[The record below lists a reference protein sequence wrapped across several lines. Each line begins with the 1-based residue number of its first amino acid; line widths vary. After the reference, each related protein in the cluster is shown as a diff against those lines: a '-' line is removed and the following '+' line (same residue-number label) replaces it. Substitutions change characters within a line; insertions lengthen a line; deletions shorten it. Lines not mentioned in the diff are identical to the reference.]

1 MSSKRVK
8 LPGRRLSEVRKVSLE
23 DGRKFYVTIG
33 YDPKAPDVPKEVF
46 YDNGFKEGSDMQ
58 FIVRRH
64 IKWDIRAV

>member
-8 LPGRRLSEVRKVSLE
+8 LPDRRLSEVRKVSLE

-33 YDPKAPDVPKEVF
+33 YDPKA
-46 YDNGFKEGSDMQ
+46 
-58 FIVRRH
+58 VRRH